1 LETANLH
8 ILDDLAQIIVEEESL
23 TGFHRELDT
32 IIHVSE
38 EYSRTEK
45 EKMEAIKMHWN
56 LTLSF
61 APVSNPQNNC

>member
-1 LETANLH
+1 LEAANLH
-8 ILDDLAQIIVEEESL
+8 IFDDLAQIIIEEEYL

-32 IIHVSE
+32 IIHVSD

-45 EKMEAIKMHWN
+45 QKMEAIKMHWN

-61 APVSNPQNNC
+61 ATASNPQNNC